1 MVYDVV
7 HATPEDPGNHCGPG
21 AAHGCR
27 CGPGSIECTELGG
40 FPHVDHDNTLLS
52 GARVWRLRTCS
63 RQRKP
68 SQRFAVFRFDA
79 HYLWLHCR
87 ILRRNL
93 PGPHLHEER
102 HRERHCRALLRELSV
117 LQRVL
122 SVVTRVCREFYM
134 LPVTLGELRSSEFGQ
149 ESYRK
154 R

>member
-68 SQRFAVFRFDA
+68 SQRFAVYRTGRLEPQVA
-79 HYLWLHCR
+79 RLSQLWRASGIHPWL
-87 ILRRNL
+87 N
-93 PGPHLHEER
+93 PV
-102 HRERHCRALLRELSV
+102 ALLLSIS
-117 LQRVL
+117 L
-122 SVVTRVCREFYM
+122 
-134 LPVTLGELRSSEFGQ
+134 
-149 ESYRK
+149 
-154 R
+154 